1 MNRIRELLA
10 EIATEPPARWERLV
24 KQHFADDGVLAAQA
38 LLWLRADLDKV
49 ADDAA
54 PPVLGSDQRYV
65 LGARLDTGA
74 TAAVWQAYDKKLG
87 RHVAV
92 KLFHNESGPAVDEA
106 RAACDVISDHVIRV
120 LDVHDSERPYI
131 VMELVGEHDPQRGEL
146 VPGVSAAVARPFDIA
161 EAVRWVRDVAR
172 GVHDAHLRDVFH
184 RDLKPHNVLITPVSR
199 RARIGD
205 FGLAV
210 SATEAPLALMTGGPS
225 GPLRIAGTPAYMAP
239 EQARGLPT
247 TLDPGDATDRARL
260 VAIDVWGLGAL
271 ACDLLCGHPPW
282 RARGDDSLAWEIAAS
297 GARPELAT
305 RTPWGERIPRRLARV
320 IERALADDPAKRY
333 PSAAEVGRELD
344 AFLAQRPMS
353 HDRSRFVRAMLWC
366 RRNPQLSFTAAAA
379 AALAIVTMAAY
390 LTVRDLRGQRRDLTS
405 EVDAKE
411 LDNAALAERG
421 STMRA
426 ELASADT
433 QLAATKAQ
441 IARDGDSLGK
451 LERALADAQTTY
463 RGVIAALDQ
472 KLHDAGAETRQL
484 VGDLTIAR
492 SARAAAELG
501 RNMYEGFWT
510 TARGDAD
517 RAAKERDQAQ
527 KERDTARSER
537 DQLAKERDAARADR
551 DKLADAKSQ
560 ADADVARLT
569 AAADVSAKRIA
580 ELERE
585 IAPLHAG
592 SATGGGSGSGQDPA
606 APLAAP

>member
-92 KLFHNESGPAVDEA
+92 KLFHNDSGPAVDEA
-106 RAACDVISDHVIRV
+106 RAACDVISEHVIRV

-131 VMELVGEHDPQRGEL
+131 VMELVGEHDPLRGEL
-146 VPGVSAAVARPFDIA
+146 VPGVSAAVARPHDIA

-184 RDLKPHNVLITPVSR
+184 RDLKPHNVLITPMSR

-210 SATEAPLALMTGGPS
+210 SATTAPLALMTGGPN

-271 ACDLLCGHPPW
+271 ACDLLSGHPPW

-297 GARPELAT
+297 GARPELAAK
-305 RTPWGERIPRRLARV
+305 TPRGERIPRRLARV

-333 PSAAEVGRELD
+333 SSAAEVGRELD
-344 AFLAQRPMS
+344 ALLALRPTS
-353 HDRSRFVRAMLWC
+353 YDRSRFVRAVLWC

-379 AALAIVTMAAY
+379 AALAIVTTATY
-390 LTVRDLRGQRRDLTS
+390 LSVRDLREQRRGLAS
-405 EVDAKE
+405 EVDVK
-411 LDNAALAERG
+411 
-421 STMRA
+421 RA

-433 QLAATKAQ
+433 QLEATKAQLAATKAQ

-451 LERALADAQTTY
+451 LERALADEEKTY
-463 RGVIAALDQ
+463 RGIIAARDQ
-472 KLHDAGAETRQL
+472 ALHQAGAETRQL
-484 VGDLTIAR
+484 VEDLTITR
-492 SARAAAELG
+492 SDRDAAELG

-517 RAAKERDQAQ
+517 RTAKERDQAQ
-527 KERDTARSER
+527 KERDTARTER

-551 DKLADAKSQ
+551 DQLADAKTK
-560 ADADVARLT
+560 ADADVAKLT
-569 AAADVSAKRIA
+569 SAAEASAKRIA

-585 IAPLHAG
+585 IAQLHAG
-592 SATGGGSGSGQDPA
+592 SGSGSA
-606 APLAAP
+606 K

>member
-1 MNRIRELLA
+1 MNRIRELIA

-38 LLWLRADLDKV
+38 LLWLRADLGKV

-54 PPVLGSDQRYV
+54 PPLLGSDQRYV

-92 KLFHNESGPAVDEA
+92 KLFHNDSGPAVDEA
-106 RAACDVISDHVIRV
+106 RAACDVISEHVIRV

-131 VMELVGEHDPQRGEL
+131 VMELVGEHDPERGEL
-146 VPGVSAAVARPFDIA
+146 VPGASAAVSRPRDIA
-161 EAVRWVRDVAR
+161 EAVRWVRDIAR

-184 RDLKPHNVLITPVSR
+184 RDLKPHNVLITPMSR

-247 TLDPGDATDRARL
+247 TLDPGNATDRARL

-271 ACDLLCGHPPW
+271 ACDLLSGHPPW

-305 RTPWGERIPRRLARV
+305 KTPWGERIPRRLSRV
-320 IERALADDPAKRY
+320 IERALAVDPAKRY
-333 PSAAEVGRELD
+333 SSAAEVGRELD
-344 AFLAQRPMS
+344 AFLALRPTS
-353 HDRSRFVRAMLWC
+353 YDRSRLVRALLWC

-379 AALAIVTMAAY
+379 AAFAILTTTAY
-390 LTVRDLRGQRRDLTS
+390 FAVRDLREQRRALAS
-405 EVDAKE
+405 EVDVQE
-411 LDNAALAERG
+411 TNNAALAERG
-421 STMRA
+421 KKTRA
-426 ELASADT
+426 ELAATVT
-433 QLAATKAQ
+433 QLASE
-441 IARDGDSLGK
+441 GDSLGK
-451 LERALADAQTTY
+451 LERALADEEKTY
-463 RGVIAALDQ
+463 RGLIAARDQ
-472 KLHDAGAETRQL
+472 ALHDAGAATRQL
-484 VGDLTIAR
+484 VEQLTIAR
-492 SARAAAELG
+492 SDRDAAELG

-517 RAAKERDQAQ
+517 RTAKERDQAQ

-551 DKLADAKSQ
+551 DQLADAKTK

-569 AAADVSAKRIA
+569 AAADASAKRIA
-580 ELERE
+580 DLERE
-585 IAPLHAG
+585 IAPPHAG
-592 SATGGGSGSGQDPA
+592 SGSAKSP
-606 APLAAP
+606 